1 MTLHR
6 FKRPRAEH
14 PFVGLWH
21 ITSMEVWDNDY
32 VNMERQTFVEIKS
45 DNLGSFQFGLVR
57 GELDGYVERREDEP
71 SDSRRDPKR
80 PTWQPGADG
89 NAEFSSHEFGYLS
102 C

>member
-1 MTLHR
+1 MPLHR

-32 VNMERQTFVEIKS
+32 VNMERQAFA
-45 DNLGSFQFGLVR
+45 
-57 GELDGYVERREDEP
+57 
-71 SDSRRDPKR
+71 SRPEAAHVWSSVSTYSS
-80 PTWQPGADG
+80 PLTWQPGADG

-102 C
+102 R